1 MTNSPFRIRAGVKGK
16 REDGN
21 SSVLLL
27 LTLYSCFIVCSWLFP
42 FAKKKK
48 KNTEKGTNF
57 GKKINVRNWKIITTN
72 TLCSAY
78 SVPDTLLR
86 ILHLLMYLYL

>member
-1 MTNSPFRIRAGVKGK
+1 MTNSPFRIRAGIKGK

-48 KNTEKGTNF
+48 K
-57 GKKINVRNWKIITTN
+57 KILRKEL
-72 TLCSAY
+72 TL
-78 SVPDTLLR
+78 VIMDHEWNGFLPRT
-86 ILHLLMYLYL
+86 